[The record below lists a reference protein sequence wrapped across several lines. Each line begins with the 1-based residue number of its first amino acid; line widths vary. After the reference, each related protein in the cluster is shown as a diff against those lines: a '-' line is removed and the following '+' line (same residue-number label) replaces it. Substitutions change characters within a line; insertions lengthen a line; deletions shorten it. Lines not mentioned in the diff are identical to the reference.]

1 MFINVILEV
10 GLWMKPTA
18 PHIQHT
24 VCHSATSALPL
35 TLKGRVCSSLSGHSN
50 ISACGE
56 LLGYDSRFQKATGK
70 ATGQRLG
77 C

>member
-1 MFINVILEV
+1 MDETN
-10 GLWMKPTA
+10 GP
-18 PHIQHT
+18 QHSKRT
-24 VCHSATSALPL
+24 VCHSAASSAFPVTS
-35 TLKGRVCSSLSGHSN
+35 KGRVRSSLSGHSN

-70 ATGQRLG
+70 VMVQGLG